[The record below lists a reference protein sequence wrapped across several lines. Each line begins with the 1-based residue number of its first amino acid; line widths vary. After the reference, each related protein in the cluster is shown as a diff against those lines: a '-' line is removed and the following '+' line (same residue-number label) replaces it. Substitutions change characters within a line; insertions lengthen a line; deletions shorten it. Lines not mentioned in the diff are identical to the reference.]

1 MLIGICRPS
10 TGGYIIPT
18 LLLCR
23 RAMTGTNKVKM
34 VADGEPEPEE
44 ESLMTSSSSWS
55 TCGRRVSRLHLC
67 VIYSLLVVYGLWSAT
82 SYQLMR
88 TSLLDELD
96 CRRRGGVVSGGQ
108 LGPCPVDDHQR
119 VTSDVARQR
128 RSVGA
133 DVVATPPLSRDTRD
147 TSNRRRRNGFERRR
161 RPGDERSRR
170 TDSETE
176 AAARRPRRRHRS
188 RSTRRDDREYTALNP
203 LSLSL

>member
-1 MLIGICRPS
+1 
-10 TGGYIIPT
+10 
-18 LLLCR
+18 
-23 RAMTGTNKVKM
+23 MTGTNKVKI

-44 ESLMTSSSSWS
+44 ESPMTSSSSS

-88 TSLLDELD
+88 TSLLNELD
-96 CRRRGGVVSGGQ
+96 CWRRGGVVSGGQ

-119 VTSDVARQR
+119 VSSDVARQR

-133 DVVATPPLSRDTRD
+133 DVVATPPLSRLTRD

-161 RPGDERSRR
+161 RPVDERSRR

-176 AAARRPRRRHRS
+176 AARRPRRRHRN
-188 RSTRRDDREYTALNP
+188 RSTRRDDRE
-203 LSLSL
+203 